1 MSHLSQLFSNFS
13 KAFHTLDSLI
23 LWNVNKFLSLSLL
36 VMMANSRAPTVDSR
50 REGGG
55 ESKHFCI
62 DTEFVDYSGKSSVFS
77 RRHKSDNTKQNIQ
90 TVHVADFLPMN
101 YGTKE
106 LRHILSMNYKK
117 KLNQIRTMYG
127 NSKYGKESNVARSP
141 WTKLYCSESF
151 FLPCHGRSIEYF
163 YSVVNIT
170 FVNSKLSPLPVQ
182 QHIIERTPL
191 CVVEMKR
198 IIHLLLLLAV
208 PSTKYEKKTSLQL
221 VELNIFFI
229 NFLLCS
235 VSLIHSTLWIFFLP
249 LTKQNTTQSRERGK
263 N

>member
-62 DTEFVDYSGKSSVFS
+62 DTELVDYSGKSSVFS

-117 KLNQIRTMYG
+117 NWTRFEQCTATHSM
-127 NSKYGKESNVARSP
+127 ARKA
-141 WTKLYCSESF
+141 T
-151 FLPCHGRSIEYF
+151 
-163 YSVVNIT
+163 
-170 FVNSKLSPLPVQ
+170 
-182 QHIIERTPL
+182 
-191 CVVEMKR
+191 
-198 IIHLLLLLAV
+198 
-208 PSTKYEKKTSLQL
+208 
-221 VELNIFFI
+221 
-229 NFLLCS
+229 
-235 VSLIHSTLWIFFLP
+235 
-249 LTKQNTTQSRERGK
+249 SREAPER
-263 N
+263 NCTLVRVFFALPWPEYRVFLFRSQHNFCEL